1 MNKRW
6 HEQRKKRKPLLV
18 RLFPHS
24 PILRILFAMVLGL
37 TAVLTAENLYHFY
50 QIRQQEIMLTEERNR
65 LKAENEKLA
74 QEKEALSDPA
84 VVEKKAREGLGMV
97 RKGEVP
103 YVK

>member
-1 MNKRW
+1 M
-6 HEQRKKRKPLLV
+6 LV

-24 PILRILFAMVLGL
+24 PILRVLFAMVLGL

-50 QIRQQEIMLTEERNR
+50 QIRQQEIMLTEERDR

-97 RKGEVP
+97 RKDEVP

>member
-1 MNKRW
+1 MNQRW
-6 HEQRKKRKPLLV
+6 HKQRKKRKPLLV

-24 PILRILFAMVLGL
+24 PILRVLFAVVLGI

-50 QIRQQEIMLTEERNR
+50 QIKQQEITLTEERDR

-84 VVEKKAREGLGMV
+84 EVEKKAREGLGMV